1 MNKFLSLL
9 ILLLTSGLLISTAAF
24 CEDSASNFTEA
35 QQQMDEITAALSRNV
50 DRFEDI
56 KNRLMA
62 LGQANAD
69 YDEQKNI
76 WLSAMLSLSAIGAIC
91 EYENDLLT
99 LFMELKEKNRKHFY
113 DVRRMSLET
122 SIEQITIMN
131 RQIEINHAL
140 ITHVAK
146 EQKFISAEKDLI
158 LSSISLLRKS
168 LDVIN
173 SLHP

>member
-1 MNKFLSLL
+1 MNKFLLLL
-9 ILLLTSGLLISTAAF
+9 ILLLTSGLLFSTATF
-24 CEDSASNFTEA
+24 SEDSAANFAEA

-56 KNRLMA
+56 KSRLMT
-62 LGQANAD
+62 LGQANAN

-146 EQKFISAEKDLI
+146 EQKIINAEKDLI
-158 LSSISLLRKS
+158 LSSISLLQKS

>member
-1 MNKFLSLL
+1 MIKFLA
-9 ILLLTSGLLISTAAF
+9 ILLFYLTSGLLFSATAFSENPPATF
-24 CEDSASNFTEA
+24 A
-35 QQQMDEITAALSRNV
+35 QAQEQMDQITTSLSRNI
-50 DRFEDI
+50 DLFEDI
-56 KNRLMA
+56 RHRLMD
-62 LGQANAD
+62 LGQANAN

-76 WLSAMLSLSAIGAIC
+76 WLSAMLSLAAIGAIC

-146 EQKFISAEKDLI
+146 EQKFINAEKDLI